1 MPQRDSA
8 SPGEIAM
15 LLRKFIADQRGTSA
29 IEYCIIAMFL
39 SLAIITGARSIG
51 SNMSNN
57 MYGPIAGN
65 LN

>member
-1 MPQRDSA
+1 MPPRDTMPTGA
-8 SPGEIAM
+8 AM
-15 LLRKFIADQRGTSA
+15 FRKFLADQRGASA

-51 SNMSNN
+51 SNMSTN
-57 MYGPIAGN
+57 MYGPIATN

>member
-1 MPQRDSA
+1 MF
-8 SPGEIAM
+8 
-15 LLRKFIADQRGTSA
+15 RKFLADQRGTSA

-51 SNMSNN
+51 SNISTN
-57 MYGPIAGN
+57 MYGPIATN